1 MSSTDNLE
9 KWEINMIVSI
19 RYVLSLL
26 SNLYYILIFIIY
38 IRQRPIITI
47 KKGITLLMTL
57 TLFTLNI
64 FYLFIDFE
72 LIEKRKKDPNIEA
85 PTFCI
90 IRTSIRDT
98 LVLINAFHLSFIF
111 LYTYMGL
118 YHSEFLVKNKK
129 KFSFL
134 FLGLI
139 WIIGISL
146 CITVCFDDSMTV
158 INIGDCHTD
167 KLLFV
172 CLYVAFS
179 IISCVKF
186 FRYLFETVSH

>member
-1 MSSTDNLE
+1 MSNNLE

-38 IRQRPIITI
+38 IRQRTIFTI

-64 FYLFIDFE
+64 FYLLFEFE
-72 LIEKRKKDPNIEA
+72 LIEKRNNKLKIEA

-98 LVLINAFHLSFIF
+98 LVLINGFHLF
-111 LYTYMGL
+111 
-118 YHSEFLVKNKK
+118 V
-129 KFSFL
+129 FSF
-134 FLGLI
+134 FI
-139 WIIGISL
+139 Y
-146 CITVCFDDSMTV
+146 
-158 INIGDCHTD
+158 
-167 KLLFV
+167 
-172 CLYVAFS
+172 LYGTLSF
-179 IISCVKF
+179 
-186 FRYLFETVSH
+186 

>member
-1 MSSTDNLE
+1 
-9 KWEINMIVSI
+9 
-19 RYVLSLL
+19 
-26 SNLYYILIFIIY
+26 
-38 IRQRPIITI
+38 
-47 KKGITLLMTL
+47 
-57 TLFTLNI
+57 
-64 FYLFIDFE
+64 
-72 LIEKRKKDPNIEA
+72 
-85 PTFCI
+85 
-90 IRTSIRDT
+90 
-98 LVLINAFHLSFIF
+98 
-111 LYTYMGL
+111 MGL

-179 IISCVKF
+179 IISLIILIFSVIKIYLNLRKIDDTEDLETKAYKKKLFILGTVKA
-186 FRYLFETVSH
+186 FEILLYPLYFTLRTNPIITSLRITVQICTSFAFIVIYSYDDQFGETMKEFICCKKEVEPNIHHNIIYGELKQTNTDMNE